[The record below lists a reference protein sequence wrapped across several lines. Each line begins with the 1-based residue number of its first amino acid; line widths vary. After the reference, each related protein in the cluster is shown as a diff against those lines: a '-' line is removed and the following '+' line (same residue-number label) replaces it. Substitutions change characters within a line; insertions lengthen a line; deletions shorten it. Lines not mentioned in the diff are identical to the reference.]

1 MNEFTFPGKSST
13 HSIRFINS
21 FKMPSMV
28 YIGGA
33 HVKPSKPLSA
43 DLQVYLDEAN
53 HGAIYFSLGSA
64 VNASKL
70 PADSLDMF
78 LGKNLIW
85 KSMVF
90 LQQISFFSDTFRQL
104 KQRVIWKL
112 ESVPDNDAFKNLPE
126 NVLIRKWLPQMDI
139 LAHPKIVLFIS
150 QGGMFS
156 NFEAVTYGI
165 QMLVIPFVSDQF
177 RNALLIESKGYGK
190 FIDFKDVTHESF
202 HALINEMITDKK
214 YSNRAKEISGICLLP
229 LISLIHNS
237 HKLPLINFSHFQR

>member
-33 HVKPSKPLSA
+33 HVKPTKPLPA

-90 LQQISFFSDTFRQL
+90 PQQISFFFRHFSSAETTSD
-104 KQRVIWKL
+104 L
-112 ESVPDNDAFKNLPE
+112 E
-126 NVLIRKWLPQMDI
+126 
-139 LAHPKIVLFIS
+139 
-150 QGGMFS
+150 
-156 NFEAVTYGI
+156 T
-165 QMLVIPFVSDQF
+165 
-177 RNALLIESKGYGK
+177 
-190 FIDFKDVTHESF
+190 
-202 HALINEMITDKK
+202 
-214 YSNRAKEISGICLLP
+214 
-229 LISLIHNS
+229 
-237 HKLPLINFSHFQR
+237 